1 MQNQTSNI
9 QSTNEFEVNKN
20 KENNLNQKIKSVKF
34 KNLLETFEKKS
45 SVQSSTTNN
54 KISNNDNI
62 ENINGNSIPIIK
74 KNFTQNFDKIPK
86 KEEENNIK
94 TAKTKNEKLLRAKQK
109 ILMMNE
115 LNKKIS
121 LSKDITGK
129 AQELEK
135 KITNDFDNKNNKI
148 KKRSDDIDD
157 FLD

>member
-1 MQNQTSNI
+1 MKNQNSNI

-20 KENNLNQKIKSVKF
+20 NENNSNQKNKSNKF
-34 KNLLETFEKKS
+34 KSLLETFEKKS

-62 ENINGNSIPIIK
+62 ENINSNPIIK
-74 KNFTQNFDKIPK
+74 KSFTQNFDKIPK

-109 ILMMNE
+109 IFMMNE
-115 LNKKIS
+115 LSKKIS
-121 LSKDITGK
+121 VSKEISGK
-129 AQELEK
+129 AKELEK
-135 KITNDFDNKNNKI
+135 KMTNDFDNKNNKI

>member
-62 ENINGNSIPIIK
+62 ENINSNPIIK
-74 KNFTQNFDKIPK
+74 KSFTQNFDKIPK

-121 LSKDITGK
+121 ISKDITGK
-129 AQELEK
+129 AQEIEK

>member
-121 LSKDITGK
+121 ISKDITGK